1 VLLYNFIEFAHTP
14 DAHHY
19 CHVIEKLSRLG
30 FSEKEAHVYLMLFR
44 MGPSPV
50 SALAQRVNL
59 KRVTVYT
66 ILDGL
71 TSRGLVNVVD
81 TDLGRRYVPQDASC
95 LLEQLEEEKNALQ
108 RKVEMAEECVRE
120 LENPFFATVSELK
133 RVRFHEGL
141 QAVKK
146 GLRDHFM
153 GVSPLNGLVSVDDS
167 SAAGFCLQEFREERD
182 ASGFLTIYQRVDL
195 ALFSEGSLLVQEDTV
210 GFLAQR
216 GTLELMIIRD
226 PFYAHYVKQVLFS
239 PYFSKK
245 SVGATISMGTPVK
258 G

>member
-1 VLLYNFIEFAHTP
+1 MKFTHTAS
-14 DAHHY
+14 AHHY

-66 ILDGL
+66 ILEGL
-71 TSRGLVNVVD
+71 TSRGLINVVD
-81 TDLGRRYVPQDASC
+81 TDLGRRYVPQDPSC
-95 LLEQLEEEKNALQ
+95 LLEKLEEEKNTLQ
-108 RKVEMAEECVRE
+108 RKVEVAEECVRE
-120 LENPFFATVSELK
+120 LENPLFASVSELK
-133 RVRFHEGL
+133 RVRFHEGI

-146 GLRDHFM
+146 GLHDHFM
-153 GVSPLNGLVSVDDS
+153 GVFPLNALVSVDDS
-167 SAAGFCLQEFREERD
+167 SLAGQCIEELREERQ
-182 ASGFLTIYQRVDL
+182 ALGLLTIYQHVDVE
-195 ALFSEGSLLVQEDTV
+195 LFSEGTLLVQKDTV

-216 GTLELMIIRD
+216 GALELMIIRD

-245 SVGATISMGTPVK
+245 SVGATISMGAPVK